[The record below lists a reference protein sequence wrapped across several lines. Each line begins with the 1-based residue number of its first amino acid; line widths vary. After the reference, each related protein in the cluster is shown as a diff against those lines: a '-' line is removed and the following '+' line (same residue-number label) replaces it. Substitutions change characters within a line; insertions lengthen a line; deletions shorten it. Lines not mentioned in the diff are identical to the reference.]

1 MSRWLIPAAAVAA
14 AAAILTAGCG
24 SAGGAGGGPG
34 ALDGA
39 AAVVPADAVAF
50 VAARTDVSTAAWHGI
65 AKPFLKDF
73 QTYAPALG
81 SELDVAVLPTRQV
94 VGLTQPHDAK
104 KLAALAAKHDAQ
116 TRTVGGWTAIAKTGA
131 ALDAFTGATSHL
143 ADSNLFIAAMNRLPG
158 DALVRAYANGEEAA
172 QLMQSLPGQ
181 LQGTSVQGGLRF
193 RYRASAHS
201 RFNTASTDFKW
212 VAAAVTSETG
222 GFRVQAIVRPAG
234 LVASGPP
241 RFVIHPTVPYRPAL
255 VDEIPSGALAVADLQ
270 IPNGIFETA
279 PPPPQLQ
286 KVFGSNAPL
295 VPIYLDALLGG
306 ETAVYVRAGAPLP
319 ELTLVTQPNDTAAAA
334 RALDELLAALPATS
348 MLHNLK
354 LVHASI
360 GGQFVV
366 STSSAG
372 IDAFRG
378 GGGKLSSDASFAKA
392 AKQAGMGAETTGFVY
407 GNVQDLLPFLTLA
420 GLHLPQGLPS
430 VGTVFAYGDQ
440 SNGESSYQA
449 FVSVG

>member
-24 SAGGAGGGPG
+24 SAGPGGPG

-39 AAVVPADAVAF
+39 ASIVPADAVAF
-50 VAARTDVSTAAWHGI
+50 VAARTDVQSAAWHGV
-65 AKPFLKDF
+65 AQPFLKDF

-81 SELDVAVLPTRQV
+81 SELDVAVLPTKQV
-94 VGLTQPHDAK
+94 VALTQPHDPQE
-104 KLAALAAKHDAQ
+104 LAALATKQHAQ
-116 TRTVGGWTAIAKTGA
+116 TRTIGGWTAIATSSA
-131 ALDAFTGATSHL
+131 ALDTFAGATSHL
-143 ADSNLFIAAMNRLPG
+143 ADSNLFIDAMNRLPT
-158 DALVRAYANGEEAA
+158 DALLRAYANGEEAA

-181 LQGTSVQGGLRF
+181 LQGTSVPGGVHV

-201 RFNTASTDFKW
+201 RFSIANTDFKW
-212 VAAAVTSETG
+212 AAAAVTSESG
-222 GFRVQAIVRPAG
+222 GFRLRAFVRPAG
-234 LVASGPP
+234 LVASGPA
-241 RFVIHPTVPYRPAL
+241 RFVIHPTAPYRPAL

-270 IPNGIFETA
+270 IPSGIFETA
-279 PPPPQLQ
+279 PPSPQLQ
-286 KVFGSNAPL
+286 KLFGKAAPL
-295 VPIYLDALLGG
+295 VPGYLDALLGG
-306 ETAVYVRAGAPLP
+306 ETAIYVRPGAPLP
-319 ELTLVTQPNDTAAAA
+319 ELTLVTQPSDTEAAA

-348 MLHNLK
+348 MLHDLK
-354 LVHASI
+354 LVHATI

-378 GGGKLSSDASFAKA
+378 GGDKLSADGSFAA
-392 AKQAGMGAETTGFVY
+392 AEKEAGMGSQTTGFVY
-407 GNVQDLLPFLTLA
+407 GNVKDLLPFLTLA
-420 GLHLPQGLPS
+420 GLQVPQGLPS
-430 VGTVFAYGDQ
+430 IGTVFAFGDQ